1 MLSNPGKELIDKKL
15 RITTY
20 DYNSFTSL
28 LHSATNNFSSER
40 SQLQQ
45 FLRSKGIADP
55 TVLRAMAKVPREQ
68 FLEKNFARRAYE
80 DSALPI
86 GSGQTISQ
94 PYTVA
99 YMSQALGLKKGE
111 KVLEIGTGSGYQA
124 AILAEMGC
132 RVFTIERHLP
142 LLQTARKRFEA
153 LGYHD
158 IISRAGDGSRGWAEY
173 APFDAII
180 VTAGA
185 PDVPETLTKQLDPKG
200 GRLIVPVGSLDVQ
213 RMYLIRNN
221 DGNLAVEELP
231 EFKFVPLVG
240 KEGWAQEERA

>member
-1 MLSNPGKELIDKKL
+1 
-15 RITTY
+15 
-20 DYNSFTSL
+20 L
-28 LHSATNNFSSER
+28 LHSAKNNFSHER
-40 SQLQQ
+40 MLLQE
-45 FLRSKGIADP
+45 FLRSRGISDRV
-55 TVLRAMAKVPREQ
+55 VLRAMGIIPREQ

-99 YMSQALGLKKGE
+99 YMTQALDLQPGE

-132 RVFTIERHLP
+132 KVFTIERHLS
-142 LLQTARKRFEA
+142 LLQAAQKRFEA
-153 LGYHD
+153 LGFHD

-185 PDVPETLTKQLDPKG
+185 PDVPETLTKQLNHNG
-200 GRLIVPVGSLDVQ
+200 GRLLVPVGSLDVQ
-213 RMYLIRNN
+213 RMYLVKNEN
-221 DGNLAVEELP
+221 GNLTVKELP

-240 KEGWAQEERA
+240 KEGWAQEERR